1 MSETSLITYSDREM
15 ESSLK
20 DLLERILMQME
31 KYIETKNDLNEVE
44 QELKD
49 YENLT
54 QLVNIIKIIF
64 TNLMLK
70 IEKKIQKLEKSIDPT
85 MSQKSI
91 RTEDEYEKLE
101 QSVIKY
107 ESEIRNHIRLEQQLK
122 LYAESI
128 QSKLEES
135 EATRNELLETTKALM
150 NNLKR
155 ENQKYYEENQS
166 LNAEIVSYKEKI
178 QLLELE
184 QQKKTIEL
192 DHVDYEVQRLNK
204 NTQQLKGLVQRKPN
218 SKETN
223 KTNSYSEHKL
233 SSQLQES
240 TDYPTQSQGSLK
252 QNYFNILQYGQHHQ
266 IQSLQQSIQQQDQIK
281 GYHIKHNSISSIND
295 IIQQQNAIKNIK
307 THIGNY
313 TVSKKDSQNSSILQK
328 NINQNI
334 QTQPRSRSGSTR
346 RNINQKQKTSIHQ

>member
-1 MSETSLITYSDREM
+1 MSETSLVSYSDREM

-20 DLLERILMQME
+20 DILERMLMQLE

-70 IEKKIQKLEKSIDPT
+70 IEKKIQQLEKSIDPAT
-85 MSQKSI
+85 SQKSI

-107 ESEIRNHIRLEQQLK
+107 ESEIRNHIGLEQQLK

-135 EATRNELLETTKALM
+135 EATRNELLETTKVIM

-155 ENQKYYEENQS
+155 ENQKYYEENQF

-178 QLLELE
+178 KLLEFE

-192 DHVDYEVQRLNK
+192 DQVDYEVQQITK
-204 NTQQLKGLVQRKPN
+204 NTQQIKGLVQKKPN
-218 SKETN
+218 NRETN

-252 QNYFNILQYGQHHQ
+252 QNYFNILQYGQNHQ

-281 GYHIKHNSISSIND
+281 NYHIKHNSISSIND
-295 IIQQQNAIKNIK
+295 IIQQQNAIKHIK

-313 TVSKKDSQNSSILQK
+313 TASKNNSQNSNILQK
-328 NINQNI
+328 NIYQNI
-334 QTQPRSRSGSTR
+334 QTQPRSRSGSTK